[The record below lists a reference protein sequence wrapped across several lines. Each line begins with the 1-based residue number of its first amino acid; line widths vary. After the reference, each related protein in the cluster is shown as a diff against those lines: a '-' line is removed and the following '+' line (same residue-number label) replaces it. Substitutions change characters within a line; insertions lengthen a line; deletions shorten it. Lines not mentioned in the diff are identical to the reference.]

1 MNVII
6 NKLTNFLA
14 ETEMES
20 ETQRMI
26 MRYGIASMIGNITSI
41 IITIIMGILF
51 EDIICSVLVW
61 FFMFLLRKNAGGFHA
76 KTVSGCLITS
86 VGMLFIFFLIFSKIM
101 PINSY
106 INISI
111 IILMMIIVFAFAPVD
126 NYQKRL
132 DETEFEMYRKRSVII
147 GSIEAVI
154 GMTAMLLKCDIL
166 VRAILIS
173 LSYVGASLIVGYI
186 LNTKKHI

>member
-6 NKLTNFLA
+6 NKLTNFFV

-20 ETQRMI
+20 ETQR
-26 MRYGIASMIGNITSI
+26 
-41 IITIIMGILF
+41 
-51 EDIICSVLVW
+51 
-61 FFMFLLRKNAGGFHA
+61 
-76 KTVSGCLITS
+76 
-86 VGMLFIFFLIFSKIM
+86 
-101 PINSY
+101 
-106 INISI
+106 
-111 IILMMIIVFAFAPVD
+111 MIIVFAFAPVD

-186 LNTKKHI
+186 LNIKKHI

>member
-6 NKLTNFLA
+6 NKLTNFFV

-20 ETQRMI
+20 ET
-26 MRYGIASMIGNITSI
+26 
-41 IITIIMGILF
+41 
-51 EDIICSVLVW
+51 
-61 FFMFLLRKNAGGFHA
+61 
-76 KTVSGCLITS
+76 
-86 VGMLFIFFLIFSKIM
+86 
-101 PINSY
+101 
-106 INISI
+106 
-111 IILMMIIVFAFAPVD
+111 
-126 NYQKRL
+126 
-132 DETEFEMYRKRSVII
+132 I

-186 LNTKKHI
+186 LNIKKHI